1 VNTPGVSSNQ
11 SSLSQSASVND
22 AQSSRRQ
29 SKAITDLRQD
39 LVNGEHLEVVTVS
52 AMSLFREYER
62 NEVATDMRLKGKIVE
77 IVGTITGIN
86 KDFRDNVYVTLRTP
100 NQFMSA
106 SVRPIDS
113 EIEKIARLVKG
124 QSAMFRCEKMQRF
137 GGSPSGANCVL
148 MNY

>member
-1 VNTPGVSSNQ
+1 MNTPGVSSNQ

-100 NQFMSA
+100 NQFN
-106 SVRPIDS
+106 VR
-113 EIEKIARLVKG
+113 ERTAHRL
-124 QSAMFRCEKMQRF
+124 
-137 GGSPSGANCVL
+137 
-148 MNY
+148 